1 MKQRA
6 RAFMRITST
15 LKLLAAVQH
24 ISSHPIVSINEK
36 NVSSHRQAHS
46 CGMYA
51 AALMIFSAVVACNLR
66 SRGPLRHATTQTVY
80 QKMMNI
86 NDYQKSVISFQEL
99 KRLEELSVP

>member
-1 MKQRA
+1 
-6 RAFMRITST
+6 MRITST

-36 NVSSHRQAHS
+36 NMSSHRQAHS

-66 SRGPLRHATTQTVY
+66 SKTAKTTCKTCN
-80 QKMMNI
+80 KIPMMNI
-86 NDYQKSVISFQEL
+86 KMTSRSQ
-99 KRLEELSVP
+99 

>member
-36 NVSSHRQAHS
+36 NMSSHRQAHP

-51 AALMIFSAVVACNLR
+51 AAPMIFSA
-66 SRGPLRHATTQTVY
+66 
-80 QKMMNI
+80 
-86 NDYQKSVISFQEL
+86 ISFQEL
-99 KRLEELSVP
+99 KRSEESRVPPLGILLQK